1 LTGLRKISLNDWYSQ
16 KSHWSKRKQIKDL
29 YFWVIKSQF
38 KHVFPKDG
46 KYIVSY
52 EFFYRVRPLDA
63 SNTIAQVKLVEDI
76 IFEDDRWDIIEK
88 IEISSRK
95 ADKDYIRIVVTELN

>member
-1 LTGLRKISLNDWYSQ
+1 VQ
-16 KSHWSKRKQIKDL
+16 
-29 YFWVIKSQF
+29 
-38 KHVFPKDG
+38 
-46 KYIVSY
+46 
-52 EFFYRVRPLDA
+52 PLDA

-95 ADKDYIRIVVTELN
+95 ADKDYIRIVVTELI

>member
-1 LTGLRKISLNDWYSQ
+1 M
-16 KSHWSKRKQIKDL
+16 
-29 YFWVIKSQF
+29 YFWAIKSQF
-38 KHVFPKDG
+38 KHVFPKTG

-52 EFFYRVRPLDA
+52 EFFYRVRPLDV

-95 ADKDYIRIVVTELN
+95 ADKDYIRIVVTELI

>member
-1 LTGLRKISLNDWYSQ
+1 LTGLKKISLNEWYSG
-16 KSHWSKRKQIKDL
+16 KHWSKRKQIKDL
-29 YFWVIKSQF
+29 YFWAIKSQF
-38 KHVFPKDG
+38 KHVFPKTG

-95 ADKDYIRIVVTELN
+95 ADKDYIRIVVTELI